1 MRMYLSKGCFI
12 SVPCS
17 LEREKMDQI
26 KLYHEDCF
34 VVLPE
39 IADKSIDMIFT
50 DMPYGTTRN
59 GWDQAVELPKL
70 WKEYERIIKD
80 DGVIALWAQSP
91 FDKVLACSN
100 LPLYRYEWVIEK
112 TVATG
117 FLNANRMPMKA
128 HEQILIFYK
137 SLPYYC
143 PQMTHGHQRKIS
155 ATECQG
161 KGSSSYGKY
170 YKTSYDSSD
179 RYPRDVIKFS
189 WDKQVSAQHPT
200 QKPIEA
206 CIYFLLTYTKP
217 GDVVVDNFMGSGSTG
232 VACARTGRMF
242 IGIEKEMKY
251 FKMAEERIRNENLN

>member
-1 MRMYLSKGCFI
+1 M
-12 SVPCS
+12 
-17 LEREKMDQI
+17 
-26 KLYHEDCF
+26 
-34 VVLPE
+34 
-39 IADKSIDMIFT
+39 
-50 DMPYGTTRN
+50 
-59 GWDQAVELPKL
+59 
-70 WKEYERIIKD
+70 
-80 DGVIALWAQSP
+80 IALWAQSP

-232 VACARTGRMF
+232 VACVRTGRMF